1 MIIIKDQKNQ
11 DKSLQETAMEIN
23 NINRTKGVSFSTDK
37 YTVMSN
43 KLVWS
48 KQKMTLQEARLFR
61 ILITQSEPEDS
72 EIYIYTCT
80 IQNLADMIGVSS
92 QNIYRDIRKICN
104 KLTKQNIGFETKD
117 PKDPW
122 EYIPVMYTAKYD
134 GQGTVTLALNER
146 LAPFI
151 LGLRKNYTQ
160 YQLKEIL
167 KFSSFYAIRFY
178 ELIKSQTFKDN
189 PNIEFRLD
197 KLRTVLDC
205 ERKFQRFD
213 NFRQWVIEP
222 SIKDINENSNLVLRN
237 WETITEGRKAVGIK
251 LTAIELPKK

>member
-1 MIIIKDQKNQ
+1 M
-11 DKSLQETAMEIN
+11 
-23 NINRTKGVSFSTDK
+23 
-37 YTVMSN
+37 
-43 KLVWS
+43 
-48 KQKMTLQEARLFR
+48 LFR
-61 ILITQSEPEDS
+61 S
-72 EIYIYTCT
+72 
-80 IQNLADMIGVSS
+80 
-92 QNIYRDIRKICN
+92 IRKICN
-104 KLTKQNIGFETKD
+104 KLTKQNIGFETKN

-146 LAPFI
+146 LSPFI

-160 YQLKEIL
+160 YQLREIL

-178 ELIKSQTFKDN
+178 EFIKSQMFKDS
-189 PNIEFRLD
+189 PSIEFRMD

-213 NFRQWVIEP
+213 NFRQRIIEP
-222 SIKDINENSNLVLRN
+222 SIKDINENSNLVLRH
-237 WETITEGRKAVGIK
+237 WETITEGRKVVGIK